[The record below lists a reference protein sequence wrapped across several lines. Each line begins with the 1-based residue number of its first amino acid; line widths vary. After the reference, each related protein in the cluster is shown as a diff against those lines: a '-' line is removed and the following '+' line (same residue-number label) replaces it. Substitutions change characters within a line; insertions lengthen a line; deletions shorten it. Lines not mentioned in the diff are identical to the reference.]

1 MKKVS
6 LLLPAAAVLASVLSA
21 SPATSATKHNKHSS
35 TEKLLFSASSHEV
48 EVSAGSGKMIQFRSA
63 VTDLYMADP
72 KIADVKPAGSNTAF
86 IMGIGAGKTT
96 LVATDTRGRPIE
108 QFRIEVT
115 PSVAELGSVQAEI
128 RQTLKRS
135 VVEVVPSPAG
145 ATIKGNVETA
155 EDAEKAV
162 SILRR
167 ALPTTASIDNQ
178 LHVQDAVQVTLRVR
192 VVEMSRTL
200 TRDLGFNWENLGGD
214 LGAFAKIGLSG
225 AAGLAN
231 AASGTSGTAELAMA
245 LKNTNV
251 TAVIDAMAEDQ
262 LVRLLAEPNLTAI
275 SGQPASFL
283 VGGEFPIPITQQLG
297 QTSVQ
302 FKPYGISLDFVP
314 TVLSSGQI
322 SLKVRPEVSA
332 LTTQGAVSF
341 NQNGSSLT
349 IPAISVRRAETTVEL
364 ASGQSF
370 AIAGL
375 LQDDVTQNDQ
385 GTPFL
390 GDIPYLGALF
400 RSDSFK
406 RHQTELV
413 ILVTP
418 YIVRPVSQP
427 AVLQTPDAHYR
438 PPGDLD
444 RILRLRQNAVRSRS
458 IAPIPG
464 DAGFIVE

>member
-1 MKKVS
+1 MKLSVFCLMASIGFGMSIPMAVAASKPVS
-6 LLLPAAAVLASVLSA
+6 RIPAYGSLAKLGTHEVSIEAGTGKMLQFHASV
-21 SPATSATKHNKHSS
+21 
-35 TEKLLFSASSHEV
+35 
-48 EVSAGSGKMIQFRSA
+48 MDI
-63 VTDLYMADP
+63 YIADP
-72 KIADVKPAGSNTAF
+72 KIADVKPAGNSGAF
-86 IMGIGAGKTT
+86 VMGIGVGETT
-96 LVATDTRGRPIE
+96 LVATDSRGRPTE
-108 QFRIEVT
+108 QYHISVI
-115 PSVAELGSVQAEI
+115 PSAAELGPVQSEI
-128 RQTLKRS
+128 NQTLKTYKVS
-135 VVEVVPSPAG
+135 VVPTPAG
-145 ATIKGNVETA
+145 ARLEGEVHTAAEAETA
-155 EDAEKAV
+155 VDIV
-162 SILRR
+162 RH
-167 ALPTTASIDNQ
+167 ALPASARVDNQ
-178 LHVQDAVQVTLRVR
+178 LRVADSIQVTLRVR
-192 VVEMSRTL
+192 VVEMARSM

-214 LGAFAKIGLSG
+214 LGAFARIGLSG
-225 AAGLAN
+225 AAGLAD
-231 AASGTSGTAELAMA
+231 AASGSSGTAQLAMA
-245 LKNTNV
+245 LHNTNLE
-251 TAVIDAMAEDQ
+251 AVVDAMVEDQ

-314 TVLSSGQI
+314 TVLTSGQI

-332 LTTQGAVSF
+332 LTSQGAVSF
-341 NQNGSSLT
+341 KENGSSLT

-364 ASGQSF
+364 GSGQSF

-418 YIVRPVSQP
+418 YIVRPVDNP
-427 AVLQTPDAHYR
+427 KLLQTPDMHYR
-438 PPGDLD
+438 P
-444 RILRLRQNAVRSRS
+444 R
-458 IAPIPG
+458 
-464 DAGFIVE
+464 